1 MKIVTAVY
9 VNVEQ
14 QIVLMLKLVTLPL
27 LVLITIVEPA
37 IFHVTLMELHKN
49 VLNAL
54 YSNIALKP
62 NPFVTIMLAADV
74 LKMLNVQRLMLI

>member
-1 MKIVTAVY
+1 MKLVTAVY

-27 LVLITIVEPA
+27 LVLLTIVELA
-37 IFHVTLMELHKN
+37 IFHVTSMKLPKN
-49 VLNAL
+49 ALNAL
-54 YSNIALKP
+54 YSSIALKP